1 MKIDIEFT
9 HQLRQACGLDS
20 VQLELDGPVDSCQL
34 VERLVRQRS
43 ELFEDLLLEDEQ
55 LRTGTLMF
63 INQQH
68 VPWNQPRAL
77 VDGDRVTFMSLISG
91 G

>member
-20 VQLELDGPVDSCQL
+20 LQLELDGPVDSCQL

-43 ELFEDLLLEDEQ
+43 EPFHDLLLEGEQ

-63 INQQH
+63 VNQQH
-68 VPWNQPRAL
+68 VPWNQPRTLA
-77 VDGDRVTFMSLISG
+77 DGDRVTFMSLISG